1 MTTHCGL
8 FYRMCGNINTLQ
20 QHLRDSP
27 AHNFEREDCDRTFET
42 ETALQQHLRDS
53 SALGFTLD

>member
-1 MTTHCGL
+1 
-8 FYRMCGNINTLQ
+8 MCGNINTLQ

-42 ETALQQHLRDS
+42 ETALQQHLRDL